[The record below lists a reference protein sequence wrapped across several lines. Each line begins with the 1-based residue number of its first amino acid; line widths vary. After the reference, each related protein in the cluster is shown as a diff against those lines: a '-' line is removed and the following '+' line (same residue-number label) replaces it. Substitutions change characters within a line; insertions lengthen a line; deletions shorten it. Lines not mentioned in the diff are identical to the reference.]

1 MPGRRQGGL
10 FDAAAMNEPAEKPH
24 WLKVKAPMGQA
35 VEDMRRMVAGHALV
49 TVCEEA
55 QCPNRG
61 DCWRHG
67 TATFMVCGD
76 VCTRA
81 CGFCATRTARP
92 APLDGGEPQRVAE
105 AVGRLKLDHTVI
117 TMVTRDD
124 LPDGGAAHLAA
135 VLRAIRRVSSQT
147 VLEVLAS
154 DFNGNEAALATLLE
168 ARPHIFAH
176 NVETVERLTPL
187 VRFRA
192 RYRRSLTMLR
202 RAAELA
208 PGMVVTKSG
217 LMLGLGET
225 REEILHTMDDLLE
238 QGVSVLTL
246 GQYLRPTPRHLPV
259 IDYLRPEVFEELRLT
274 ALQKGFEHVA
284 SAPLIRSSHHEA
296 NFRPAPA
303 VMTALEA
310 DLRRRGEID

>member
-1 MPGRRQGGL
+1 MPDRRQGFL

-35 VEDMRRMVAGHALV
+35 VEDMRRMVTGHALV

-92 APLDGGEPQRVAE
+92 APLDCGEPQRVAE
-105 AVGRLKLDHTVI
+105 AVGRLKLEHAVI

-135 VLRAIRRVSSQT
+135 VLRAIRRVSPPT

-154 DFNGNEAALATLLE
+154 DFNGNEEALATLLE

-296 NFRPAPA
+296 NFLPAPA
-303 VMTALEA
+303 VMSALEA
-310 DLRRRGEID
+310 DLRRRGEIA